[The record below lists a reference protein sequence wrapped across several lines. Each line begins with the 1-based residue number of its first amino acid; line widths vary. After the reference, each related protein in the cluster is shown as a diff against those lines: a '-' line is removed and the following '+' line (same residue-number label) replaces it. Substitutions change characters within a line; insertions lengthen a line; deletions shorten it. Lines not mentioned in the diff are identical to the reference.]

1 MSAVRLHA
9 DVEAWI
15 KSEISAGRA
24 EDAEHVVDR
33 ALRGY
38 KAALEDFRKS
48 LDDAEAEADRDGW
61 LSVEEV
67 FGPIEAE
74 LQALIDLED
83 HQQRAAGAR

>member
-15 KSEISAGRA
+15 NSEVASGRA
-24 EDAEHVVDR
+24 EDPEHVVDR

-61 LSVEEV
+61 LSIEEV

-74 LQALIDLED
+74 LQALIEKED
-83 HQQRAAGAR
+83 HQQRTAATR